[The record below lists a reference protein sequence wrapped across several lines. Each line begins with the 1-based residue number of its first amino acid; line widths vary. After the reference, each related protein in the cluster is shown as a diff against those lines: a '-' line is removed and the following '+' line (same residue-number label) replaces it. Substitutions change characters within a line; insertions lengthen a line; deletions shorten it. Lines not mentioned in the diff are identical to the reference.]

1 MEQRELVD
9 VLAKLHAELSK
20 SDQVD
25 PATLE
30 SLRTLTADLNRLLSK
45 QGGQPGA
52 AAAKQDDVEPVT
64 RGLRDLLL
72 EFEAEHPQLSGTLG
86 KVADALAAMGI

>member
-1 MEQRELVD
+1 MERTELVET
-9 VLAKLHAELSK
+9 LGKLHAQLSRT
-20 SDQVD
+20 DQVD

-30 SLRTLTADLNRLLSK
+30 SLRDLTAKLSQLLEQHQEAS
-45 QGGQPGA
+45 PVPA
-52 AAAKQDDVEPVT
+52 TAEPVG

-72 EFEAEHPQLSGTLG
+72 EFEADHPQLSVTLG

>member
-9 VLAKLHAELSK
+9 TLAKIHAELSR

-30 SLRTLTADLNRLLSK
+30 SLRTLTANLQQMLDR
-45 QGGQPGA
+45 PGEA
-52 AAAKQDDVEPVT
+52 APAEVRPAA
-64 RGLRDLLL
+64 RGLRDLML
-72 EFEAEHPQLSGTLG
+72 EFEAEHPQLSDTLG
-86 KVADALAAMGI
+86 KVADALANIGI

>member
-1 MEQRELVD
+1 MEQRELVET
-9 VLAKLHAELSK
+9 LAKLHAELSN

-30 SLRTLTADLNRLLSK
+30 SLRTLTADLQRLLDRPSA
-45 QGGQPGA
+45 GGAPAEVRPA
-52 AAAKQDDVEPVT
+52 A

-72 EFEAEHPQLSGTLG
+72 EFEADHPQLSDTLG
-86 KVADALAAMGI
+86 KVADALAGMGI

>member
-1 MEQRELVD
+1 MEQRELVEL
-9 VLAKLHAELSK
+9 LAKLHAELSR

-30 SLRTLTADLNRLLSK
+30 SLRTLTADVKRLLE
-45 QGGQPGA
+45 QPGA
-52 AAAKQDDVEPVT
+52 QAAPPPEVRPAA

-72 EFEAEHPQLSGTLG
+72 EFEAEHPQLSDTLG

>member
-1 MEQRELVD
+1 MDRQELVEA
-9 VLAKLHAELSK
+9 LGKLHAQLSR

-30 SLRTLTADLNRLLSK
+30 SLRDLTGELNQLLEEH
-45 QGGQPGA
+45 GEGA
-52 AAAKQDDVEPVT
+52 AVPVAGEPVG

-72 EFEAEHPQLSGTLG
+72 EFEADHPQLSVTLG

>member
-1 MEQRELVD
+1 MEQRELVEL
-9 VLAKLHAELSK
+9 LAKLHTELSR

-30 SLRTLTADLNRLLSK
+30 SLRMLTVDVNRLLGTTSS
-45 QGGQPGA
+45 QA
-52 AAAKQDDVEPVT
+52 AAPAEVEPVA
-64 RGLRDLLL
+64 RGVKDWLL
-72 EFEAEHPQLSGTLG
+72 ELEAEHPQLSDTLG

>member
-1 MEQRELVD
+1 MEQRELVEL
-9 VLAKLHAELSK
+9 LARLQAELSR

-30 SLRTLTADLNRLLSK
+30 SLRALTGDVTRLLEKSGSK
-45 QGGQPGA
+45 TVASPEVRPA
-52 AAAKQDDVEPVT
+52 A

-72 EFEAEHPQLSGTLG
+72 EFEAGHPQLSDTLG